1 MNEHSH
7 ATEMPPAPMSAE
19 RIAAEGLKALQ
30 SNRPTHIAEGRDAH
44 AYGLLILNRVIR
56 DASVVGFSL
65 KCAVV
70 TVDSMDVR
78 E

>member
-1 MNEHSH
+1 M
-7 ATEMPPAPMSAE
+7 
-19 RIAAEGLKALQ
+19 GALVSSYFDNPEDSFQ
-30 SNRPTHIAEGRDAH
+30 EFSVHRQTMVILLPLRHRRTRQDAH
-44 AYGLLILNRVIR
+44 AYGFLILNRVIR

-78 E
+78 D